1 MSRLERPRR
10 LRTTSSMRALVR
22 EVSLD
27 PSSLMLPLF
36 VREGL
41 DHPRPIVGLP
51 GVVQHSLSSLE
62 SAVDEARSVG
72 VGSVML
78 FGVPETRDAE
88 GSEAWNPDG
97 ILSRAIAVARRRV
110 GDDLVV
116 AADLCLDEFT
126 SHGHCGVLDEHG
138 VVDNDRT
145 LDSYARMS
153 IVLADAGAHLLGT
166 SGMMDGQVR
175 AVREALD
182 AAGRVDVAIIAYTAK
197 FASSFYGPFRA
208 AVESPLTGDRATYQQ
223 DFANVRESMREARL
237 DVGEGADIIMVKPG
251 LAYLDVLSAISAAV
265 DVPTASYIVS
275 GETAMVEAAAA
286 TGALDRDRAILEM
299 VTAVRRAGATVVCTY
314 WAVEVARRLARS
326 GT

>member
-41 DHPRPIVGLP
+41 DHPRPIAGLP